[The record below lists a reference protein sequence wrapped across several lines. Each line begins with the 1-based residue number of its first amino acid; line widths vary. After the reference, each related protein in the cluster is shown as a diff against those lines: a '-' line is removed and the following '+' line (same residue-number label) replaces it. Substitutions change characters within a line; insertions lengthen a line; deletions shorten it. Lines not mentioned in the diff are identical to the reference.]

1 MKKLLLGIT
10 TVLLLLPLASAG
22 ALAYSG
28 SLSFSPSSGSKYV
41 GSTFSVGIYV
51 GTGGIAANTFNAD
64 LRFPADKLEVTSI
77 GTGGSICSLF
87 PFQPSFSNSSGTADV
102 QCGLPT
108 PGFNGSSG
116 YIATVNFRAK
126 TTGTATISA
135 ANSSQ
140 ILANDGA
147 GTNILTSLGSAT
159 FTISQPPTSAPTVSS
174 TTHPEQD
181 KWYKS
186 RTVTFSFSGGYSGYS
201 YEFNQTLETIPDQ
214 SSEGAQTSKTYND
227 VRDGVWYFS
236 VRGLGSAGWS
246 GTSHYKVQIDN
257 DPPVAFSPITDP
269 AVEADRRPLISFS
282 TTDALSG
289 IDRYELKID
298 TGDFFKVENPYKP
311 DRITSGEHT
320 FIVRAYDKA
329 GNFTDGSV
337 KIRIKDIPSPTI
349 TSPANG
355 FLKFL
360 EKLVV
365 QGTGPADS
373 SIAVFL
379 NDKLIGQEIAVG
391 KDGKWEYS
399 YAETLFPAKYKLYAV
414 VTRDGIESR
423 PSNEVA
429 FTVDAS
435 AVSVG
440 PFTLPG
446 LLVIFVLLILLAL
459 AVAVASYLFWQLGH
473 RAYFAAGQIRDRIRG
488 LKEEVSEDM
497 TKLEHAVEKD
507 VESTLQ
513 GSDSA
518 QLREME
524 HTLENKIE
532 SDIDKTK
539 NHLKGDIDQAQNEIK
554 GP

>member
-10 TVLLLLPLASAG
+10 TFLFLLPLASAG

-41 GSTFSVGIYV
+41 GSSFSVGIYA

-64 LRFPADKLEVTSI
+64 LRFPSDKLEVTSI

-87 PFQPSFSNSSGTADV
+87 PFQPSYSNSSGTADV
-102 QCGLPT
+102 QCGIPT

-126 TTGTATISA
+126 TTGSATISA

-159 FTISQPPTSAPTVSS
+159 FTISQPPTSAPSVSS

-181 KWYKS
+181 KWYKA

-214 SSEGAQTSKTYND
+214 SSEGAGTSKTYTD

-257 DPPVAFSPITDP
+257 EPLVSFSPITDP

-320 FIVRAYDKA
+320 FIVRAYDRA

-337 KIRIKDIPSPTI
+337 KIRIKDIATPTI

-365 QGTGPADS
+365 QGTATPDS
-373 SIAVFL
+373 TVAVFL
-379 NDKLIGQEIAVG
+379 NDKLIGQEILVG
-391 KDGKWEYS
+391 KDGKWEYPYS
-399 YAETLFPAKYKLYAV
+399 ETLLPSKYRLYAV
-414 VTRDGIESR
+414 VTRDGIDSR

-440 PFTLPG
+440 PLTLPG

-513 GSDSA
+513 GGDSA

-539 NHLKGDIDQAQNEIK
+539 THLKGDIDQAQNEIK